1 MPRKRLFYP
10 GQNRQVSRQFS
21 ANRRRFLQGTAAAVT
36 GMALSN
42 CRGNLANVQ
51 PSESAPAE
59 GDGGSAAGSDKL
71 HIYTWA
77 NYTDDEMTSRFT
89 EQTGIEV
96 VVDIFESNEA
106 MQAKLT
112 AGGGDIYSIIYPSDY
127 VVQEMVDLG
136 LLSTLDLSRI
146 EGLDNL
152 LANWQDPLYDPGHAH
167 SIPFSWGTSG
177 LLYNKTLLTTP
188 PTDWDY
194 LWENQDELARRI
206 TLLDDVRE
214 TLGAV
219 LKSLGYSY
227 NSNDPAEIEEAYNRL
242 NELKPA
248 IASFTTSGYEDALLG
263 GDLTVV
269 MAYSSDAAVVIE
281 EDPNLEYIVPES
293 GTSVWTDTIAIPA
306 SAPNVDAAY
315 QWLNFILEPDA
326 TAKAVENLYFATPNA
341 TAIEML
347 SDELK
352 SNDDIFPP
360 AEVIERCEGI
370 APVEESAEELYDRYW
385 TQITG
390 A

>member
-1 MPRKRLFYP
+1 MPRKRVLYP
-10 GQNRQVSRQFS
+10 NRQFPRPFS
-21 ANRRRFLQGTAAAVT
+21 PNRRRFLQGTAAAMAGV
-36 GMALSN
+36 ALSN

-51 PSESAPAE
+51 SSEPSSADGNA
-59 GDGGSAAGSDKL
+59 GGSASTDRL

-136 LLSTLDLSRI
+136 LLAELDLSRI
-146 EGLDNL
+146 SGLDNL

-177 LLYNKTLLTTP
+177 LLYNKTVLTTP

-194 LWENQDELARRI
+194 LWENQAELSRRI

-227 NSNDPAEIEEAYNRL
+227 NSEDPAEIEAAYNRL

-263 GDLTVV
+263 GDLLVV

-293 GTSVWTDTIAIPA
+293 GTSVWTDTVAIPTT
-306 SAPNVDAAY
+306 APNVDAAY
-315 QWLNFILEPDA
+315 QWLNFILEPEA
-326 TAKAVENLYFATPNA
+326 TAKSVENLFFATPNA
-341 TAIEML
+341 TAIDL
-347 SDELK
+347 LPDELK

-360 AEVIERCEGI
+360 KEVVEKCEGI